1 MNTKLIS
8 DICTVL
14 STMKA
19 DQKWTSAHD
28 EAYLIGLGDLPDEAG
43 LILRRE
49 VIRHWDWRPSV
60 REMRTLWAQISQ
72 PKPLAADE
80 LVARLYGQR
89 DKYGPYV
96 VPDPEFPRLMKAGEP
111 AWTDPNLRRLA
122 AARGGWVA
130 FCAEEANS
138 TNAAQFLKLA
148 AGILGGA
155 TDAAINALRLEY
167 QAASPPSLSAL
178 PEPAD
183 VSVAQPTRH
192 EAAQV
197 MASIE
202 ARIRPLRMVE
212 TRSAVGSGP

>member
-1 MNTKLIS
+1 MNTKLVS

-28 EAYLIGLGDLPDEAG
+28 EAYLIGLDDLPDEAG

-49 VIRHWDWRPSV
+49 IIRHWDWRPSV
-60 REMRTLWAQISQ
+60 REIRTLWEQITR

-89 DKYGPYV
+89 DKYGAYV
-96 VPDPEFPRLMKAGEP
+96 VPDPEMPRLMRAGEP
-111 AWTDPNLRRLA
+111 VWTDPNLRRLA

-138 TNAAQFLKLA
+138 TNAAQLLKLA

-155 TDAAINALRLEY
+155 TDAVINALRLEY
-167 QAASPPSLSAL
+167 QAASPPTLSAL
-178 PEPAD
+178 PAPAD
-183 VSVAQPTRH
+183 VSVAHETRE

-197 MASIE
+197 LASIE
-202 ARIRPLRMVE
+202 ARTGPLRMVE
-212 TRSAVGSGP
+212 TGSAVGSGT